1 MRDSKIEVWDA
12 AFVSGA
18 YRRHHRQ
25 VAHDVESFFWGEHNR
40 GAMVEVAAQR
50 AGVGRS
56 TAYRWIER
64 RFHHLRDQGFSVA
77 DVRRQL
83 RLEVRRTD
91 AWEARRAQ
99 REHRRKK
106 ADQAALRAAVKESA
120 HLVAAELNPAPT
132 PAQLRKAVRDTRYW
146 ELRRQ
151 GESNTSASR
160 ILGMHR
166 KTGTNIRLAAR
177 RSRALL
183 AAKPPSGRYL
193 SLAERLQIADLRHLG
208 CSIRQVARELD
219 RAPSTIKREIDRH
232 TNAHGRYL
240 PRSAHEAAAQNRRR
254 PREYKLLADS
264 ALRRLVQRK
273 LDLHWSPDEISGW
286 LKVTFPDNPRMRV
299 GHETIYRALLVRGGQ
314 GLDKAYCSKLR
325 TGRTQRKSQWSR
337 RPRVGGPVQNMTMID
352 QRPEAVETKTEIGHW
367 EGDLVLG
374 ERCRSA
380 MMTLR
385 ERKTQYGIIVNL
397 PLDHTAETVKVA
409 LIKVFRSLP
418 RHLRKTLTWDQ
429 GTEMAQHREVAAATR
444 VDIYFAERSSPW
456 QRGANENF
464 NGLVRQYFPKGTD
477 LSLHSEGRVR
487 AVMRQLNTRPR
498 KTLHYAT
505 PASLFSAERR
515 SPLPTRQADPEAS
528 LMP

>member
-1 MRDSKIEVWDA
+1 MTSKIEVWDA
-12 AFVSGA
+12 AFESGT
-18 YRRHHRQ
+18 YRRHHLR
-25 VAHDVESFFWGEHNR
+25 VDANIESSFWSEHDR
-40 GAMVEVAAQR
+40 GVTVEVAAQR

-64 RFHHLRDQGFSVA
+64 RFHQLRDQDASVA

-83 RLEVRRTD
+83 RLDRRRAD
-91 AWEARRAQ
+91 AWEIQRLHRKRRT
-99 REHRRKK
+99 RK
-106 ADQAALRAAVKESA
+106 ADEAALRAAVKKSA
-120 HLVAAELNPAPT
+120 SRIAAELNPAPT
-132 PAQLRKAVRDTRYW
+132 PAQLQKAVRDTRYW

-240 PRSAHEAAAQNRRR
+240 PRSADEAAAQNRRR
-254 PREYKLLADS
+254 PREYKLIADS

-286 LKVTFPDNPRMRV
+286 LKVTFPDDHRMRV

-314 GLDKAYCSKLR
+314 GLDKGYCSKLR

-352 QRPEAVETKTEIGHW
+352 QRPEEVETKKEIGHW

-385 ERKTQYGIIVNL
+385 ERKTQ
-397 PLDHTAETVKVA
+397 
-409 LIKVFRSLP
+409 
-418 RHLRKTLTWDQ
+418 
-429 GTEMAQHREVAAATR
+429 
-444 VDIYFAERSSPW
+444 
-456 QRGANENF
+456 
-464 NGLVRQYFPKGTD
+464 
-477 LSLHSEGRVR
+477 
-487 AVMRQLNTRPR
+487 
-498 KTLHYAT
+498 
-505 PASLFSAERR
+505 
-515 SPLPTRQADPEAS
+515 
-528 LMP
+528 